1 MEKTDYEIVPMRA
14 YRGNFRPYYEQ
25 YKGSTNQK
33 TGDSMVSPEKK
44 LKKFLL
50 ILGITGAVYGAFRY
64 LLPLVVPFLCAYGT
78 ALFLRPS
85 VRFLSNRI
93 AVPFRGE
100 MHHLPVSLVGG
111 IELLVMSCLVFGL
124 LYAGGSMAVSQTGL
138 FIRRFPDWLSALDL
152 RLTDTCR
159 LLEQKMGLKADALVE
174 LAGRAVEEV
183 RQMFKNSTMP
193 VLMDRSVSALRVAV
207 AGIVLFFIYFVA
219 VLLGK
224 AEQVRIPAGISRSG
238 RADRIRGE
246 RVAEDPGVYSVPNK
260 CRVYLRTGSDR
271 KSLFVFVWLR
281 DRDPGRTAG
290 IGGRDCADSVG
301 SRAAVSE
308 GVEKSCGDLRH
319 LCGLLLSASDL
330 RGETDGE
337 AGGAFSAGIAGI
349 HVCGT

>member
-1 MEKTDYEIVPMRA
+1 MEKTDYGIVPRRA
-14 YRGNFRPYYEQ
+14 YRRNFRPYYEQ

-124 LYAGGSMAVSQTGL
+124 LYVGGSMAVSQTGL

-193 VLMDRSVSALRVAV
+193 VLMDRSMSALRVAV
-207 AGIVLFFIYFVA
+207 AGIVLF
-219 VLLGK
+219 
-224 AEQVRIPAGISRSG
+224 
-238 RADRIRGE
+238 
-246 RVAEDPGVYSVPNK
+246 
-260 CRVYLRTGSDR
+260 
-271 KSLFVFVWLR
+271 
-281 DRDPGRTAG
+281 
-290 IGGRDCADSVG
+290 
-301 SRAAVSE
+301 
-308 GVEKSCGDLRH
+308 
-319 LCGLLLSASDL
+319 
-330 RGETDGE
+330 
-337 AGGAFSAGIAGI
+337 
-349 HVCGT
+349 